1 MELSKWN
8 ELQGLIDEAM
18 INQEAI
24 LHTPEIG
31 SECVVRD
38 VSYDSNDTGF
48 RRAKVIDLSKLPR
61 LSVEL
66 VDSSKKVAL
75 KQHRVYESPSIL
87 TSLEKSA
94 QTAMIHSLAINGIDL
109 KEGGR
114 YRAIIGKCFNKIFR
128 LNFDST

>member
-1 MELSKWN
+1 MDLSKWN

-18 INQEAI
+18 INQEAL
-24 LHTPEIG
+24 LHTPQIG

-38 VSYDSNDTGF
+38 VSYDANDTGF
-48 RRAKVIDLSKLPR
+48 RRARVIDQSKLPR

-66 VDSSKKVAL
+66 IDSSKKVAL

-87 TSLEKSA
+87 TSLERSP
-94 QTAMIHSLAINGIDL
+94 QTALIHSLATKGVNL

-114 YRAIIGKCFNKIFR
+114 YRAIIGKCF
-128 LNFDST
+128 D